1 MIHNVFYKNI
11 NEIRNAVQ
19 GFIKYVNERPS
30 EVIQRT
36 MRENVKTFSPYI
48 YNVIILKYKHEKYKC
63 KGDVNMRKEVVFN

>member
-1 MIHNVFYKNI
+1 
-11 NEIRNAVQ
+11 
-19 GFIKYVNERPS
+19 
-30 EVIQRT
+30 